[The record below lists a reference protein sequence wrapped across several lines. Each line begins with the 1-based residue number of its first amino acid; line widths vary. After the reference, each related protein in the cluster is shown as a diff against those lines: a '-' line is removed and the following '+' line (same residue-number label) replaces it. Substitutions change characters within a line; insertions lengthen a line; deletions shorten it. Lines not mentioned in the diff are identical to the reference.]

1 MDVSQ
6 NCAFDDLE
14 NFSNELSHKIR
25 FLSNQCLHVKDRTK
39 LYVSEESHNS
49 TLISTKYVL
58 KTIMY
63 VLQLVR
69 TYREEIEDLQKLCV
83 NLKQKT
89 KEYDHSFLLRKLKYN
104 AMDIKDMLIELTTA
118 EFELREYSIRIQL
131 RQLAL

>member
-1 MDVSQ
+1 MDVSE

-14 NFSNELSHKIR
+14 DFSSELSHKIR
-25 FLSNQCLHVKDRTK
+25 FLSNRCLHVKDRTK

-58 KTIMY
+58 KTIMC
-63 VLQLVR
+63 VRQLVR
-69 TYREEIEDLQKLCV
+69 TYREEIEDLQKFCE

-89 KEYDHSFLLRKLKYN
+89 NKYDHPFLLRKLKYD
-104 AMDIKDMLIELTTA
+104 AMDIKDMLLELTTV
-118 EFELREYSIRIQL
+118 EFELLEYSIRIQL